1 MKMDVTKSFQVILTL
16 FYGQFIASSIFDSF
30 IRTIPDLIEDPTS
43 YYLAIKGYSNFFII
57 YLILRLHIKDLSF
70 IINLNSC

>member
-43 YYLAIKGYSNFFII
+43 YYLAIKGYFE
-57 YLILRLHIKDLSF
+57 LILKFLT
-70 IINLNSC
+70 N

>member
-1 MKMDVTKSFQVILTL
+1 MKMDVTKIFQVILTL

-43 YYLAIKGYSNFFII
+43 YYLAIKG
-57 YLILRLHIKDLSF
+57 
-70 IINLNSC
+70 